1 MLTRRLHG
9 LCTIIMSCLLW
20 QAQIQAQDADAG
32 VAAPPLAAAP
42 IESSPPAVEQ
52 VPALVVPPLS
62 AAEVERPGPAA
73 YGARAKVERAGAPR
87 FGTGSK
93 QGVPLEEL
101 PASVTS
107 IDADTL
113 RLRGV
118 NNLDEALT
126 LTSGVT
132 PTWQY
137 GGFLHI
143 ALRGMQALSL
153 FDGYRDSRAIFAD
166 SAPQQGVFDLER
178 IEVLR
183 GPSSVLY
190 GYGAVGGVVN
200 LVRKQP
206 SRRNAYEIDFG
217 LGLPDQQL
225 LHAGAQGALGEHLS
239 YRIDV
244 GRMQRTDYRGAST
257 ERNQVSGVLRYT
269 PTSQHTFDLRLSYAL
284 DHYNTDVGI
293 PTIEDPRHRGRWI
306 LPPNARR
313 ENRYS
318 TANDH
323 LDYKRFDVSLDYRF
337 DFAERSYLR
346 AHAGVARDD
355 YEYLAAES
363 LTYVAAMDMTP
374 ARVER
379 EYLPFARA
387 WQPVVGQLELHTDQ
401 NTGPVL
407 HRLAFGY
414 EIDHFGGDTRNA
426 DTGEVVPGTVD
437 FVYPIDQAPKVAFQT
452 TSINHYR
459 HATHSLYGFDHIKLF
474 ESLIVTGGVRF
485 DSVRS
490 RVAKDSVDRFSGAEV
505 DRSSVLHTHREAF
518 TGQAGIVWSPVQPIA
533 AYAGYS
539 SSFKPVFINPGDVEV
554 NKWEPERGQQ
564 VEVGLRGRFQA
575 GEHRFDIDSAVYFI
589 EKRNVVIARGMDD
602 YTQAGKLRS
611 QGLDVVLTYHAP
623 RWLDVNAGYSLNDAT
638 YRRFVE
644 PDPVTG
650 ENQSLRGKLLDFA
663 PRHTASAWLGVRL
676 SEQIGIGL
684 GGRFMAKQFADPENR
699 VRMPDYA
706 LLDASAW
713 WKSERASVTLS
724 ARNLLDERGYY
735 SSAINQWAAN
745 PQVTPGP
752 GRELLCT
759 LRLQL

>member
-1 MLTRRLHG
+1 MQPTAADDAVRSQPLEP
-9 LCTIIMSCLLW
+9 
-20 QAQIQAQDADAG
+20 AQ
-32 VAAPPLAAAP
+32 LAAGSAAG
-42 IESSPPAVEQ
+42 SPT
-52 VPALVVPPLS
+52 LS
-62 AAEVERPGPAA
+62 AAAEQAEPAGG

-107 IDADTL
+107 IAAETL
-113 RLRGV
+113 RVRGI

-126 LTSGVT
+126 LTSGIT

-143 ALRGMQALSL
+143 ALRGMQALTL

-166 SAPQQGVFDLER
+166 SAPQQGVFDLDR

-225 LHAGAQGALGEHLS
+225 LHAGAQGPIGEHLS
-239 YRIDV
+239 YRIDL
-244 GRMQRTDYRGAST
+244 GHTQRTDYRGAST
-257 ERNQVSGVLRYT
+257 ERNQVSAVLRYT
-269 PTSQHTFDLRLSYAL
+269 PMIQHTFDLRLSYAL

-293 PTIEDPRHRGRWI
+293 PTIEDPRRRGRWI

-313 ENRYS
+313 ENRYGTS
-318 TANDH
+318 NDH

-363 LTYVAAMDMTP
+363 LTYVAAMEMMP

-401 NTGPVL
+401 DTGPVQ
-407 HRLAFGY
+407 HRLVFGY
-414 EIDHFGGDTRNA
+414 ELDHFSGDTRNA
-426 DTGEVVPGTVD
+426 DTGDVVPGAVD
-437 FVYPIDQAPKVAFQT
+437 FVYPIDRAPLVAFQT
-452 TSINHYR
+452 TSFNHYR
-459 HATHSLYGFDHIKLF
+459 HVTHSLYGFDHVKLI

-490 RVAKDSVDRFSGAEV
+490 RVAKDYVDRFSGDEV
-505 DRSSVLHTHREAF
+505 DDAMGNRRPVLHTHREAF

-539 SSFKPVFINPGDVEV
+539 SSFKPMFVNPGDLEA
-554 NKWEPERGQQ
+554 NQWEPERGQQ
-564 VEVGLRGRFQA
+564 VEAGLRGRVDT
-575 GEHRFDIDSAVYFI
+575 GGHRLDIDLAVYWI
-589 EKRNVVIARGMDD
+589 EKRNVLISRGMDD

-611 QGLDVVLTYHAP
+611 QGLDVAVAYHAP
-623 RWLDVNAGYSLNDAT
+623 RWLDLSAAYSLDDAT

-650 ENQSLRGKLLDFA
+650 DNRSLRGKLLDFT
-663 PRHTASAWLGVRL
+663 PRHSASAWIGVRL
-676 SEQIGIGL
+676 SEQIGIGF

-699 VRMPDYA
+699 VPMPDYA

-713 WKSERASVTLS
+713 WKTEHASVTLS
-724 ARNLLDERGYY
+724 ARNLLDEREYY